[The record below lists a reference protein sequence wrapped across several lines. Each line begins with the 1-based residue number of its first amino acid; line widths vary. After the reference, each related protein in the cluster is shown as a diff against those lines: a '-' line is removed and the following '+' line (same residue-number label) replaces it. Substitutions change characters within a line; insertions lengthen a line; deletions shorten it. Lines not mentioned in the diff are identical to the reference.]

1 MLRDRAAIDQMK
13 ADILRRAEAMS
24 DGEEDDDGG
33 KAAEV
38 DHDLDFGDEVK
49 VIGDGEASSEGE
61 DDGDEDAAPPLKAT
75 PETVLELAY
84 LRDPELFARDANT
97 RRSKARSELKA
108 QTSKSFI
115 VLISRIAELT
125 RRLVR

>member
-1 MLRDRAAIDQMK
+1 MFRDRAAIDQMK

-33 KAAEV
+33 KGAEV

-49 VIGDGEASSEGE
+49 VIGDGEASSEG
-61 DDGDEDAAPPLKAT
+61 DEDEDGVPPLKVA

-84 LRDPELFARDANT
+84 IRDPELFARDANT
-97 RRSKARSELKA
+97 RRSTARSELKA
-108 QTSKSFI
+108 QISKSFS
-115 VLISRIAELT
+115 VLIRRVAELT
-125 RRLVR
+125 HRLVR

>member
-24 DGEEDDDGG
+24 DEEEDDDGG
-33 KAAEV
+33 KVAGV

-61 DDGDEDAAPPLKAT
+61 DDGDEDVVPPLKVT

-84 LRDPELFARDANT
+84 IRDPELFARDANT

-125 RRLVR
+125 CRLVR

>member
-84 LRDPELFARDANT
+84 IRDPELFARDANT